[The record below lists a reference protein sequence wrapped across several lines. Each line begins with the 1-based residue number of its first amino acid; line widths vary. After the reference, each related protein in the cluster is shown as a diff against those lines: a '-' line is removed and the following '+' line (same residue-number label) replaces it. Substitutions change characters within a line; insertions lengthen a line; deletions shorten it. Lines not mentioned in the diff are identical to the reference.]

1 MSEAKTTSASQLET
15 FEYDDLIVKKF
26 LTATIFWGA
35 AAFIVGLLAALQLAF
50 WQANLDLE
58 WLTFGR
64 IRPLHTNAAIFAFGG
79 NAIFM
84 GIYHSLQRLLK
95 TRLYSDFLSNVHFWG
110 WQLIIL
116 SALITLPLGY
126 SHGKEY
132 AELEWPIDIAIAVVW
147 VIFAVNFFGTIAI
160 RRIQHLYVA
169 IWFYIATIITV
180 AVLHIVNSIEIPVTM
195 LKSYPVYAGIQD
207 ALVQWWYGHNAVAFF
222 LTTPFLGLMYYY
234 IPKTSNRPVYSYK
247 LSIIHFWALVF
258 LYIWAGPHH
267 LLNSALPDWAQTLGM
282 VFSVMLWAPS
292 WGGMINGLLTLR
304 GAWHLLRTDPI
315 IKFLVAAVTFYGMST
330 FEGPLLS
337 IKSVNSLAHYTDWI
351 IGHVH
356 GGTLGWNGFL
366 TFGIIYFLVPKIW
379 NTKIYSHKLV
389 VNHFWIAL
397 VGILLYYISMWASG
411 ITQGLMWQAID
422 DSGQLVYPDFVE
434 TVMRIVPLYYV
445 RFIGGLLFLIG
456 YIMLIYNVWMTVK
469 IAPKESKAETFTAP
483 APSHS
488 SSDLGTGHRK
498 IEGLGAVFTVLVFV
512 SIIVGSVIEII
523 PTLSIHKYV
532 PANVATKPFTPLE
545 LEGRDIYISEGCY
558 TCHSQMIRKLQ
569 FDVLRF
575 GPHSTIEES
584 MYNRPFQWGSKRT
597 GPDLARVGGKYPDLW
612 HLRHFINPR
621 EISPNSI
628 MPSYPW
634 LAVKK
639 IDYLNSRKKLSVMKK
654 LGVPYEQDVV
664 ANADIHAQKQADDIL
679 KGLVEQDPSLKRI
692 KDTQVLA
699 MIAYMQSLGKKTEK
713 IVQGE

>member
-234 IPKTSNRPVYSYK
+234 IPKASNRPVYSYK

-292 WGGMINGLLTLR
+292 WGG
-304 GAWHLLRTDPI
+304 
-315 IKFLVAAVTFYGMST
+315 
-330 FEGPLLS
+330 
-337 IKSVNSLAHYTDWI
+337 
-351 IGHVH
+351 
-356 GGTLGWNGFL
+356 
-366 TFGIIYFLVPKIW
+366 
-379 NTKIYSHKLV
+379 
-389 VNHFWIAL
+389 
-397 VGILLYYISMWASG
+397 
-411 ITQGLMWQAID
+411 D
-422 DSGQLVYPDFVE
+422 DK
-434 TVMRIVPLYYV
+434 
-445 RFIGGLLFLIG
+445 
-456 YIMLIYNVWMTVK
+456 W
-469 IAPKESKAETFTAP
+469 
-483 APSHS
+483 S
-488 SSDLGTGHRK
+488 SY
-498 IEGLGAVFTVLVFV
+498 A
-512 SIIVGSVIEII
+512 
-523 PTLSIHKYV
+523 
-532 PANVATKPFTPLE
+532 
-545 LEGRDIYISEGCY
+545 
-558 TCHSQMIRKLQ
+558 
-569 FDVLRF
+569 
-575 GPHSTIEES
+575 
-584 MYNRPFQWGSKRT
+584 
-597 GPDLARVGGKYPDLW
+597 
-612 HLRHFINPR
+612 
-621 EISPNSI
+621 
-628 MPSYPW
+628 
-634 LAVKK
+634 
-639 IDYLNSRKKLSVMKK
+639 
-654 LGVPYEQDVV
+654 
-664 ANADIHAQKQADDIL
+664 
-679 KGLVEQDPSLKRI
+679 
-692 KDTQVLA
+692 
-699 MIAYMQSLGKKTEK
+699 
-713 IVQGE
+713 